1 MQTEHI
7 DENNLVQDRKYLLDE
22 SLISIIQYF

>member
-7 DENNLVQDRKYLLDE
+7 DENNLVQGRKYLLDE
-22 SLISIIQYF
+22 PLISIIQYF